1 MSDHGPYAALL
12 AAALATYLSRAAGVA
27 LAERLDP
34 QSPVMAWF
42 GCVAYALV
50 AALVARLIL
59 LPGWPLET
67 TSLAARLLATAA
79 ALGTFHLR
87 GSGLLA
93 GVVAGAATLAAAS
106 ALGL

>member
-1 MSDHGPYAALL
+1 MSEFATYAAI
-12 AAALATYLSRAAGVA
+12 AMAALATYLSRALGIA

-34 QSPVMAWF
+34 RSPVMAWF

-67 TSLAARLLATAA
+67 TSIAARLLATAMA
-79 ALGTFHLR
+79 VGAFHIGR
-87 GSGLLA
+87 AGMLA
-93 GVVAGAATLAAAS
+93 GVSTGAAALAATT